1 MQTRNNNSLVSRQ
14 NKRKLKKTK
23 EAIGKK
29 ISSYYGNFTRLFAN
43 EFKYQQQDFNILPAI
58 TGAYFERQND
68 EIMRRKFS
76 LNDYINLGRTN
87 KNNYANFKRYLSEN
101 QSLNHN
107 IEFVR
112 RNYKSMQ
119 IETEYLRSKQ
129 MHEYVSLLY
138 SMYLIIAPLA
148 IINKFADNY
157 DGPFYPL
164 LQLLAIVLGG
174 YMVILVTRQML
185 AEERE
190 QFAKKKQQFNKYHH
204 QLRLF
209 SQKTIDE
216 CTYAARSKCFDELS
230 ILTPHTIKLD

>member
-14 NKRKLKKTK
+14 NKRKLKNDK

-29 ISSYYGNFTRLFAN
+29 ISSYYTNFTRLFST
-43 EFKYQQQDFNILPAI
+43 EFKPQQRDFNILPAI
-58 TGAYFERQND
+58 TGANFERQND
-68 EIMRRKFS
+68 EIMIRKFS
-76 LNDYINLGRTN
+76 LNDYINLARTN
-87 KNNYANFKRYLSEN
+87 KTNYANFKRYLSEN
-101 QSLNHN
+101 ENLNHN

-112 RNYKSMQ
+112 RNNKSMQ

-129 MHEYVSLLY
+129 MREYVSLLY
-138 SMYLIIAPLA
+138 SMYLIIGPLA
-148 IINKFADNY
+148 IINKFADNH

-164 LQLLAIVLGG
+164 LQSLAIVLGG

-190 QFAKKKQQFNKYHH
+190 QYAKKNQQFNKYHH

-209 SQKTIDE
+209 SQKTIAE
-216 CTYAARSKCFDELS
+216 CTYAARNECFDELNKLS
-230 ILTPHTIKLD
+230 PHAIKLG